1 MVARLQLL
9 GVRGTRGLSPGGR
22 GPRPPA
28 TGHDALGDTL
38 DARMRTALETA
49 QVRRNPTESGM
60 LMGGHRTSKRLSPKM
75 AKSQDV
81 VASFAR
87 TRLFKRTSSAGRHE
101 WRGRS
106 TMRFSAGR

>member
-38 DARMRTALETA
+38 DALMRTALETA

-60 LMGGHRTSKRLSPKM
+60 PMGGHRTSKRLSPKI

-87 TRLFKRTSSAGRHE
+87 HGS
-101 WRGRS
+101 
-106 TMRFSAGR
+106 